1 MSYIL
6 FDAGKKI
13 GEISD
18 WRTIDR
24 PAEKRMVLGKEVEM
38 GEKSGQRCTFTSPK
52 PLNRRSTLTV
62 VFDKKT
68 EYVLQQTKIIGGTEI
83 AADIVSTRAL

>member
-13 GEISD
+13 GEVTD
-18 WRTIDR
+18 WLTVDR

-38 GEKSGQRCTFTSPK
+38 GEKKGQRCTFTSPK
-52 PLNRRSTLTV
+52 PVNRRSVLTI

-68 EYVLQQTKIIGGTEI
+68 EYVLKQTKIVGGTEI
-83 AADIVSTRAL
+83 AADIVSTRNL